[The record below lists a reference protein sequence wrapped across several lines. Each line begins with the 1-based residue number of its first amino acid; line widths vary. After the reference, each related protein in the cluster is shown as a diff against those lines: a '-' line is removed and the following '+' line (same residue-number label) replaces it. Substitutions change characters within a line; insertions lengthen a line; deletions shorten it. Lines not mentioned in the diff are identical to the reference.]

1 MTCYSTV
8 MAGLQGTEFHGT
20 EQSSGYIDNMRMRA
34 IAVKDLMYN
43 RCNGGSHES

>member
-1 MTCYSTV
+1 MTRYSTV
-8 MAGLQGTEFHGT
+8 MAGLQGTGFYGSA
-20 EQSSGYIDNMRMRA
+20 QSSGFVDNMRMWA